1 MFQEQILYNA
11 KGTTQ
16 RGIYLKKLSGLI
28 LPLPPINEQCRIVNK
43 ITELSWFI

>member
-1 MFQEQILYNA
+1 MFQEQIFNNA

-28 LPLPPINEQCRIVNK
+28 LPLPPINEQFRIVNK
-43 ITELSWFI
+43 INELYWLI